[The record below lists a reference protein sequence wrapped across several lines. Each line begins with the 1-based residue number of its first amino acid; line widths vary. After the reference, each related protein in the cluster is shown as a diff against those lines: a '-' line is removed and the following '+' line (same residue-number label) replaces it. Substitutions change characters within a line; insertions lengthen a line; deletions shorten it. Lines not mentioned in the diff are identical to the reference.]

1 MTDEGRA
8 RALRER
14 LGQRDCGEAL
24 GAYDTDEALA
34 PRTTECS
41 TCDEPN
47 PNALPLCVGAG
58 HRVSHGHG
66 LQRTAPT
73 THLVAG
79 AMQQIRP
86 SAVTARIPFSSEN

>member
-1 MTDEGRA
+1 MSDEGRA

-47 PNALPLCVGAG
+47 PNALPLC
-58 HRVSHGHG
+58 
-66 LQRTAPT
+66 
-73 THLVAG
+73 
-79 AMQQIRP
+79 
-86 SAVTARIPFSSEN
+86 